1 MKQHYLIACV
11 LPFLF
16 PYSVVLCEK
25 STEQYLQEGNSYL
38 ISGQYND
45 ALISFDAAIRQ
56 EPDNYLSYFKRATTY
71 LSLGR
76 NNAAAED
83 FTTILNLKPG
93 YDKALL
99 QRARIYVKQGQYDL
113 AKADLER
120 YLSSH
125 KDNKEALNMLQD
137 VKVAKNAIKQAEK
150 DHEASRYDSCI
161 QQSSTVC
168 RLSPYS
174 VKARLLK
181 AKCHLGKNEID
192 DAAGDFVRVAQLN
205 PSDPDILLQ
214 LSKIKFYALDEPESA
229 LKHVKQCLHYD
240 PEQKQCKKL
249 FKKMKKINKE
259 IETIEKDIE
268 LKKYVTA
275 ANHLIGTS
283 NRQGILKEIEQD
295 YSELQTELKSKQMP
309 NKLKFKCYKMA
320 CRLNSKQKEKNEDKI
335 DEWCSLAL
343 SIQNDDP
350 LVLMYRGENYLR
362 RKEFEKAVHDLEK
375 ANKAASED
383 ESIGRQHQHRIR
395 QLLQQAMQKLK
406 LSKKKDYYKILDV
419 PPTADAR
426 EIKKAYRKKALEWH
440 PDKYTGDQK
449 EEAQNKMAEINQAY
463 EVLSNDDKRQ
473 QYDNGFDP
481 FDPEQGQNGGPSH
494 GGFPFEHF
502 QGGFSFQNGFPFGGG
517 FPGGAHSFKMRFQ

>member
-1 MKQHYLIACV
+1 
-11 LPFLF
+11 
-16 PYSVVLCEK
+16 
-25 STEQYLQEGNSYL
+25 
-38 ISGQYND
+38 
-45 ALISFDAAIRQ
+45 
-56 EPDNYLSYFKRATTY
+56 
-71 LSLGR
+71 
-76 NNAAAED
+76 
-83 FTTILNLKPG
+83 
-93 YDKALL
+93 
-99 QRARIYVKQGQYDL
+99 
-113 AKADLER
+113 
-120 YLSSH
+120 
-125 KDNKEALNMLQD
+125 
-137 VKVAKNAIKQAEK
+137 
-150 DHEASRYDSCI
+150 
-161 QQSSTVC
+161 
-168 RLSPYS
+168 
-174 VKARLLK
+174 
-181 AKCHLGKNEID
+181 
-192 DAAGDFVRVAQLN
+192 
-205 PSDPDILLQ
+205 
-214 LSKIKFYALDEPESA
+214 
-229 LKHVKQCLHYD
+229 
-240 PEQKQCKKL
+240 
-249 FKKMKKINKE
+249 MKKINKE

-283 NRQGILKEIEQD
+283 NRQGIMKEIEQD
-295 YSELQTELKSKQMP
+295 YSELQTELRSKQMP

-343 SIQNDDP
+343 AIQNDDP

-375 ANKAASED
+375 ANKAVLDD

-481 FDPEQGQNGGPSH
+481 FDPEQGQNGGPTH